1 MKEIRR
7 GMKRQNE
14 RDKERDEKMNE
25 RDKDRDEK
33 TELKR

>member
-1 MKEIRR
+1 
-7 GMKRQNE
+7 MKRQNE

-25 RDKDRDEK
+25 RDKERDEK